1 MLVWSIGD
9 RLDTRKAV
17 HPIPDHRNLLRPLL
31 STHILMHILI
41 LTNTHESI
49 EGGATDRTDHLCG
62 RQAEEWR
69 WQVAS
74 DTSQG
79 GLTDYSDLGDG
90 AR

>member
-1 MLVWSIGD
+1 
-9 RLDTRKAV
+9 
-17 HPIPDHRNLLRPLL
+17 
-31 STHILMHILI
+31 MHILI